1 MALGFH
7 FTPSS
12 FTPETYEETINRLEE
27 AGAGS
32 PDGRLLHVALESEGK
47 IQVFDI
53 WESQESFEAF
63 GPTLLPIMAELG
75 ADPGQPMVSPVY
87 NVIQG
92 AEELAG
98 HKVLR

>member
-1 MALGFH
+1 MSLGFY
-7 FTPSS
+7 FQPSEFS
-12 FTPETYEETINRLEE
+12 PETYEETIRRLEE
-27 AGAGS
+27 AGAGA
-32 PDGRLLHVALESEGK
+32 PEGRLLHVALESEGQ

-75 ADPGQPMVSPVY
+75 ADPGKPMVTPVH

-92 AEELAG
+92 ARELEG